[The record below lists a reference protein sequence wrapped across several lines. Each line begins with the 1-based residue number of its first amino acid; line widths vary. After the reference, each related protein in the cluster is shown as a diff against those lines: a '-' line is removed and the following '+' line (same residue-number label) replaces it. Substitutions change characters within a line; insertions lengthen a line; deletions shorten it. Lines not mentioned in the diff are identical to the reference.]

1 MMNKRS
7 LSLFRL
13 TTSCGVN
20 VSSVR
25 SEQSF
30 SSEPFPSKGS
40 TIFASVPSNSRCTFK
55 QIHDFFQS
63 PFASLRSP
71 KSLVQVVFAAIKH
84 WSMRVNKIKSPHQS
98 NVECCAGPCNKK
110 GKAPNHNP
118 ELYTKQ
124 ISDRSTSYEY
134 ILNDEVCIFYDQ
146 DLRVGISPRT
156 RTSINSPK
164 TVVNKFGHCCTICTG
179 VLF

>member
-1 MMNKRS
+1 M
-7 LSLFRL
+7 L
-13 TTSCGVN
+13 N
-20 VSSVR
+20 VV
-25 SEQSF
+25 
-30 SSEPFPSKGS
+30 
-40 TIFASVPSNSRCTFK
+40 
-55 QIHDFFQS
+55 
-63 PFASLRSP
+63 
-71 KSLVQVVFAAIKH
+71 LVLAT
-84 WSMRVNKIKSPHQS
+84 
-98 NVECCAGPCNKK
+98 K

-134 ILNDEVCIFYDQ
+134 ILSDEVCIFYDQ

-179 VLF
+179 VLFD